1 MGIDMP
7 FFARWEDGRVESR
20 GLEEAGYGHI
30 LRSLAEGNDSAI
42 HGLEKRTAR
51 KFSTKFSPTS
61 SLPYFSRET
70 IRRAKCLRQRWL
82 IEWITEDRFLNVNRI
97 IEGKKVSANDV
108 CYACGGWAQQ
118 VEDVDYLVNA
128 GCAFFTPA
136 MAGGATALGLLIGVR
151 LSKLITH
158 CAA

>member
-1 MGIDMP
+1 MGMDLP
-7 FFARWEDGRVESR
+7 FFARWEGGRVESR

-42 HGLEKRTAR
+42 HGLEKRTA
-51 KFSTKFSPTS
+51 
-61 SLPYFSRET
+61 
-70 IRRAKCLRQRWL
+70 Q
-82 IEWITEDRFLNVNRI
+82 DRFVNVNRI
-97 IEGKKVSANDV
+97 IGGKKVSANDV

-118 VEDVDYLVNA
+118 VEDVDYLINA

-151 LSKLITH
+151 LSKFIFPFFS
-158 CAA
+158 